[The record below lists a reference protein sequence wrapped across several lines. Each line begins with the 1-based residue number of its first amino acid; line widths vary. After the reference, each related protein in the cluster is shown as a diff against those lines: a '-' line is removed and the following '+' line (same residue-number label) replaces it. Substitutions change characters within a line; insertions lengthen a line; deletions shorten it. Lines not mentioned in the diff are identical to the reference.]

1 MSAAIALAA
10 AGASDGLATRAA
22 RVAAI
27 AGKHADAVDA
37 EGRFPR
43 EAVEAMRAER
53 LLSVQIPADLGGEGA
68 SITEIAELCSILGQA
83 CAASAMVFAM
93 HQIKLSSLVEHGAGS
108 DWHCDFMRRIAR
120 EQLLLASA
128 TTEGG
133 IGGNLRNSICAIK
146 VEGDT
151 CFLEKDA
158 TVISYGAH
166 ADAILI
172 TSRSHAEAASSDQ
185 VLTVFL
191 KDQYRLERTVEWN
204 TLGMR
209 GTCSD
214 GFLFRGEAPAGQ
226 ILPKPFAEIAAQS
239 MLASSHLLWSG
250 VWYGIAADAVA
261 RAQAFVR
268 AAARKSPGTPPPGA
282 LRLAEVSSLL
292 QMVKSNVVAGLKVYE
307 EAKADADRLS
317 SMAFAVAMNNVK
329 IASSEMILPI
339 INHAMLICGIMGYKN
354 GTPYSLGRHLRD
366 AHSAQL
372 MISNDRILGNTST
385 MLLVHKQDT
394 SLLG

>member
-1 MSAAIALAA
+1 MNIPVKITEENLAVRV
-10 AGASDGLATRAA
+10 S

-27 AGKHADAVDA
+27 AAQHADAVDF

-43 EAVEAMRAER
+43 EAVDAMKAER
-53 LLSVQIPADLGGEGA
+53 LLGIQIPRHLGGESATIG
-68 SITEIAELCSILGQA
+68 EIAELCALLGQA
-83 CAASAMVFAM
+83 CAAAAMVFAM
-93 HQIKLSSLVEHGAGS
+93 HHIKLCSLVEHCGAS
-108 DWHCDFMRRIAR
+108 EWHSSFMRRVAA
-120 EQLLLASA
+120 EQLLIASA

-133 IGGNLRNSICAIK
+133 IGGNLRNSLCAIEVDGPICA
-146 VEGDT
+146 
-151 CFLEKDA
+151 LEKDA
-158 TVISYGAH
+158 TVISYGAY
-166 ADAILI
+166 ADAIMI
-172 TSRSHAEAASSDQ
+172 TSRAHAEAASSDQ

-191 KDQYRLERTVEWN
+191 SGQYTLERTHAWN

-214 GFLFRGEAPAGQ
+214 GFLFKGAAPAVQ

-250 VWYGIAADAVA
+250 VWYGIAVDAFS

-268 AAARKSPGTPPPGA
+268 SAARKSPGTTPPGA
-282 LRLAEVSSLL
+282 LRLAEVSNLL
-292 QMVKSNVVAGLKVYE
+292 QMVRSNVVAGLKAYE
-307 EAKADADRLS
+307 HAKNDADKLS
-317 SMAFAVAMNNVK
+317 SMGFAVAMNNVK
-329 IASSEMILPI
+329 IASSETILEI
-339 INHAMLICGIMGYKN
+339 INHVMLICGIMGYKN
-354 GTPYSLGRHLRD
+354 GTPFSVGRHLRD

-372 MISNDRILGNTST
+372 MISNDRILGNTSS

>member
-1 MSAAIALAA
+1 MSAAVALAEVGSA
-10 AGASDGLATRAA
+10 DGLAVRAA

-27 AGKHADAVDA
+27 ASQYADAVDV

-43 EAVEAMRAER
+43 EAVDAMRAEK
-53 LLSVQIPADLGGEGA
+53 LLSIQIPAEFGGEGA
-68 SITEIAELCSILGQA
+68 SITEIAELCSILGQT

-93 HQIKLSSLVEHGAGS
+93 HHIKLSSLVEHGAGS
-108 DWHCDFMRRIAR
+108 DWHRDFMRRIAR

-191 KDQYRLERTVEWN
+191 KDQYTIDRTVAWN

-214 GFLFRGEAPAGQ
+214 GFLFKGKAPAAQ

-268 AAARKSPGTPPPGA
+268 AAARKSPGAPPPGA
-282 LRLAEVSSLL
+282 LRLAETSSML
-292 QMVKSNVVAGLKVYE
+292 QMVKSNVVAGLKAYE
-307 EAKADADRLS
+307 EAKLDADRLS

>member
-1 MSAAIALAA
+1 MNVEGAPIEARVGDAAEA
-10 AGASDGLATRAA
+10 RAA
-22 RVAAI
+22 RVSAI
-27 AGKHADAVDA
+27 AGKYADPVDV

-43 EAVEAMRAER
+43 EAVKAMRAEK
-53 LLSVQIPADLGGEGA
+53 LLSIQIPTDLGGEGA
-68 SITEIAELCSILGQA
+68 SITEIAELCSILGQT

-93 HQIKLSSLVEHGAGS
+93 HHIKLSSLVEHGAGS
-108 DWHCDFMRRIAR
+108 DWHRNFMGRIAK

-128 TTEGG
+128 TSERG
-133 IGGNLRNSICAIK
+133 IGGNLRNSICALK
-146 VEGDT
+146 FEGDT

-158 TVISYGAH
+158 TVISYGSH

-172 TSRSHAEAASSDQ
+172 TSRAHAQAASSDQ
-185 VLTVFL
+185 VLTAFL
-191 KDQYRLERTVEWN
+191 KDQYTLEKTHVWN

-214 GFLFRGEAPAGQ
+214 GFLFKGQAPAHQ

-250 VWYGIAADAVA
+250 VWYGIAVDAVA

-268 AAARKSPGTPPPGA
+268 AAARKTPDAPPPGA
-282 LRLAEVSSLL
+282 LRLAEVSNLL
-292 QMVKSNVVAGLKVYE
+292 QMVKSNVVAGLKAYE
-307 EAKADADRLS
+307 DAKVDVDRLS
-317 SMAFAVAMNNVK
+317 SMGFAVTMNNVK
-329 IASSEMILPI
+329 IASSETILEI
-339 INHAMLICGIMGYKN
+339 VNHAMLICGIMGYKN
-354 GTPYSLGRHLRD
+354 GTPFSLGRHLRD

-372 MISNDRILGNTST
+372 MISNDRILGNTSS

>member
-1 MSAAIALAA
+1 MSAAVALHEVGTSDALAV
-10 AGASDGLATRAA
+10 RAA

-27 AGKHADAVDA
+27 AGQHADAVDT

-43 EAVEAMRAER
+43 EAADAMRAER
-53 LLSVQIPADLGGEGA
+53 LLSIQIPAALGGEGA

-93 HQIKLSSLVEHGAGS
+93 HHIKLSSLVEHGVDS
-108 DWHCDFMRRIAR
+108 DWHREFMRRIAR

-133 IGGNLRNSICAIK
+133 IGGNLRNSICAIR

-191 KDQYRLERTVEWN
+191 KDQYSIERTAEWN

-214 GFLFRGEAPAGQ
+214 GFLFKGEAPAVQ

-268 AAARKSPGTPPPGA
+268 AAARKSPGAPPPGA
-282 LRLAEVSSLL
+282 LRLAETSSML

-307 EAKADADRLS
+307 EAKQDADRLS

>member
-1 MSAAIALAA
+1 MSAAVALHEV
-10 AGASDGLATRAA
+10 GASDGLAVRAA
-22 RVAAI
+22 RVAVI
-27 AGKHADAVDA
+27 AGQHADAVDV

-43 EAVEAMRAER
+43 EAIDAMRTER
-53 LLSVQIPADLGGEGA
+53 LLSIQIPAALGGEGA

-93 HQIKLSSLVEHGAGS
+93 HHIKLSSLVEHGADS
-108 DWHCDFMRRIAR
+108 DWHREFMRRIAK

-191 KDQYRLERTVEWN
+191 KDQYTIARTVEWN

-214 GFLFRGEAPAGQ
+214 GFQFKGEAPAAQ

-250 VWYGIAADAVA
+250 VWYGIAADAVV

-268 AAARKSPGTPPPGA
+268 AAARRSPGAPPPGA

-307 EAKADADRLS
+307 EAKVDADRLS
-317 SMAFAVAMNNVK
+317 SMGFAVAMNNIK

>member
-1 MSAAIALAA
+1 MNFPVKIAQEDLAA
-10 AGASDGLATRAA
+10 RVA

-27 AGKHADAVDA
+27 AAKHADSVDFD
-37 EGRFPR
+37 GRFPH
-43 EAVEAMRAER
+43 EAVGAMRAER
-53 LLSVQIPADLGGEGA
+53 LLGIQIPRQFGGEGA
-68 SITEIAELCSILGQA
+68 TIAEIAELCSMLGQA
-83 CAASAMVFAM
+83 CAAAAMVFAM
-93 HQIKLSSLVEHGAGS
+93 HHIKLCSLVEHGGES
-108 DWHCDFMRRIAR
+108 EWHRTFMRRVAV
-120 EQLLLASA
+120 EQLLIASA

-133 IGGNLRNSICAIK
+133 IGGNLRNSICAIE

-151 CFLEKDA
+151 CRLQKDA
-158 TVISYGAH
+158 TVISYGSY
-166 ADAILI
+166 ADAIMI
-172 TSRSHAEAASSDQ
+172 TSRAHANAASSDQ

-191 KDQYRLERTVEWN
+191 KEQYALEKTHAWN

-214 GFLFRGEAPAGQ
+214 GFLFKGEASAEQ

-250 VWYGIAADAVA
+250 VWYGIAVDAVG

-268 AAARKSPGTPPPGA
+268 AAARKSPGAPPPGA
-282 LRLAEVSSLL
+282 LRLAEVSNLL
-292 QMVKSNVVAGLKVYE
+292 QMVRSNVVAGLKAYE
-307 EAKADADRLS
+307 DAKSDADKLS
-317 SMAFAVAMNNVK
+317 SMGFAVTMNNVK
-329 IASSEMILPI
+329 IASSETILEI
-339 INHAMLICGIMGYKN
+339 VNHVMLICGIMGYKN
-354 GTPYSLGRHLRD
+354 GTPFSVGRHLRD

-372 MISNDRILGNTST
+372 MISNDRILGNTSS

>member
-1 MSAAIALAA
+1 MNVVVAIAQDSFAA
-10 AGASDGLATRAA
+10 RAT

-27 AGKHADAVDA
+27 AAKYADAVDA
-37 EGRFPR
+37 EARFPR
-43 EAVEAMRAER
+43 ETVEALRAEQ
-53 LLSVQIPADLGGEGA
+53 LLSIQIPVALGGEGA
-68 SITEIAELCSILGQA
+68 SITEIAELCSILGQS

-93 HQIKLSSLVEHGAGS
+93 HHIKLSSLVEHGKGS
-108 DWHCDFMRRIAR
+108 EWHRDFMRRIA
-120 EQLLLASA
+120 ENQLLLASA

-133 IGGNLRNSICAIK
+133 IGGNLRNSICAVR
-146 VEGDT
+146 VEGDR

-172 TSRSHAEAASSDQ
+172 TSRSHPDAASSDQ

-191 KDQYRLERTVEWN
+191 KDQYTLERTIEWD

-214 GFLFRGEAPAGQ
+214 GFLFKGEALAVQ
-226 ILPKPFAEIAAQS
+226 TLPKPFAEIAAQS
-239 MLASSHLLWSG
+239 MLATSHLLWSG

-268 AAARKSPGTPPPGA
+268 AAARKSPGVPPPGA